1 MTVAR
6 ENVNNKNVELRGKN
20 SFKLFT
26 NGISHWIRNGI
37 SVDGGY
43 HIAMARHLH
52 VYICNLEYLPLV
64 MKQKFGRAYELLM
77 EVHNNLRM
85 PLKKVNLGEYQ
96 NTIDSLLVM
105 LKSICRDSSASDCNS
120 FKFHAPH
127 HWGDTRWELGY
138 AADEKT
144 LEKKLSESQKRHY
157 SFTNGKSN
165 IDAQMVFCH
174 VN

>member
-52 VYICNLEYLPLV
+52 VYICNLEYLPLE

-85 PLKKVNLGEYQ
+85 PLKKVNIGEYQ

-127 HWGDTRWELGY
+127 HWGDTRWELGC

>member
-1 MTVAR
+1 M
-6 ENVNNKNVELRGKN
+6 NNKNVELRGKN

-26 NGISHWIRNGI
+26 NGISHYIRNGI
-37 SVDGGY
+37 SVDGGF
-43 HIAMARHLH
+43 HIAMARHMH
-52 VYICNLEYLPLV
+52 VYLCNVEYLPLT
-64 MKQKFGRAYELLM
+64 MK
-77 EVHNNLRM
+77 HNNLLL
-85 PLKKVNLGEYQ
+85 PVKKVNLGEYQ

-127 HWGDTRWELGY
+127 HWGDTRWELGC

-165 IDAQMVFCH
+165 IDAQMVLCH

>member
-1 MTVAR
+1 VTVAR

-85 PLKKVNLGEYQ
+85 PVKKVNLGEYQ

-127 HWGDTRWELGY
+127 HWGDTRWELGC

-144 LEKKLSESQKRHY
+144 L
-157 SFTNGKSN
+157 GKT
-165 IDAQMVFCH
+165 VG
-174 VN
+174 VTKTTL